1 VPTEEFFVVQ
11 GNSSIAADPVAFHA
25 VRHRRTCG
33 STPKFKMPRVLPQH
47 LAAHNRAELSK
58 IVEKLTGDRL
68 GLERPQGYP

>member
-1 VPTEEFFVVQ
+1 MQ

-25 VRHRRTCG
+25 VRGGGACG
-33 STPKFKMPRVLPQH
+33 STPKVKMPRVLPQH
-47 LAAHNRAELSK
+47 SAAHNRAELSK

>member
-1 VPTEEFFVVQ
+1 VPTEGFFVVQ